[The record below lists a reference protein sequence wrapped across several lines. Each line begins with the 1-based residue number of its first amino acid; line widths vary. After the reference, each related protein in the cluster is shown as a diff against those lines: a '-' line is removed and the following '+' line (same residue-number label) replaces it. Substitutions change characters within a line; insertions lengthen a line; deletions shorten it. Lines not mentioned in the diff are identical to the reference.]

1 MLKNTGLKIDDLQ
14 SELPIIQGGM
24 GIGISG
30 ANLASAVAEEGAIG
44 VISSVGLC
52 ALNTDPSMDNKT
64 ASKEIFKKEIRLAK
78 SKTKGILGVNIMVAI
93 SDFDELVN
101 IAVNEK
107 ADLII
112 VGGGLPLKNQIGRA
126 HV

>member
-1 MLKNTGLKIDDLQ
+1 MPRDTIMLKNTGLKIDDLQ

-64 ASKEIFKKEIRLAK
+64 ASKEIFKKKYVLQ
-78 SKTKGILGVNIMVAI
+78 
-93 SDFDELVN
+93 
-101 IAVNEK
+101 
-107 ADLII
+107 
-112 VGGGLPLKNQIGRA
+112 NQRQK
-126 HV
+126 VY